1 MKQYTRDVKSNSN
14 LLVFN
19 FAMDSKD
26 PLLSHQY
33 EAVLALASDF
43 NKITVITGRI
53 GQINSDPRIRIIS
66 TNWQPG
72 HRLTSVLRLFV
83 QSIPEIIRG
92 DFKSVFY
99 HMTDLQS
106 ALLSPFVRLR
116 RRRQFL
122 WYAHTVKSKYLV
134 FASWWVTEIVTS
146 TKGSCPLTGKFVRQ
160 IGQAIDEEK
169 FRPITFANLDFNKL
183 VHIGRFD
190 KSKNIDLL
198 ISAAWELKKFLPNI
212 ELTIVGSP
220 ANLESQDWAKDL
232 MLKSKPW
239 IESGWL
245 HFKDSIPREQFPIE
259 MAKNGCFIH
268 AYLGSLD
275 KTLIESTMLRVPVVT
290 LNPEYI
296 SIFGTWSKFPISDLK
311 DEYLAF
317 RQLTPDEINHE
328 LGRRMEVARRDHSLQ
343 NWIAQLAKLLQ

>member
-1 MKQYTRDVKSNSN
+1 
-14 LLVFN
+14 
-19 FAMDSKD
+19 MDPKD

-33 EAVLALASDF
+33 EAVLALANDF
-43 NKITVITGRI
+43 NKITVVTGRI
-53 GQINSDPRIRIIS
+53 DQIISDPRIRVIS
-66 TNWQPG
+66 TNWRPG
-72 HRLTSVLRLFV
+72 HRLSNVLMLFV
-83 QSIPEIIRG
+83 KAIPEIVRG
-92 DFKSVFY
+92 DFNSVFY

-106 ALLSPFVRLR
+106 ALLAPFVKLR

-122 WYAHTVKSKYLV
+122 WYAHTSKSKYLV
-134 FASWWVTEIVTS
+134 FASWWLTGIVTS
-146 TKGSCPLTGKFVRQ
+146 TRGSCPLTGKFVTP
-160 IGQAIDEEK
+160 IGQAIDQER
-169 FRPITFANLDFNKL
+169 FRPITFSNLDFDKL

-190 KSKNIDLL
+190 KSKNVDIL
-198 ISAAWELKKFLPNI
+198 ISTAVALKKIFPGI

-220 ANLESQDWAKDL
+220 ANPESQDWAKDL
-232 MLKSKPW
+232 ILDSKPW

-259 MAKNGCFIH
+259 MAKNGCFFH

-296 SIFGTWSKFPISDLK
+296 NIFGRWSKLPNSDLQ

-317 RQLTPDEINHE
+317 RELTPDEVALE
-328 LGRRMEVARRDHSLQ
+328 LGRRLEVACHDHSLR

>member
-1 MKQYTRDVKSNSN
+1 MKSNSN

-19 FAMDSKD
+19 FAMDPKD

-33 EAVLALASDF
+33 EAVLALANGF
-43 NKITVITGRI
+43 RKITVITGRT
-53 GQINSDPRIRIIS
+53 GQVNSDPRIRIIS
-66 TNWQPG
+66 TYWRPG
-72 HRLTSVLRLFV
+72 HRLLNVFMLFLKA
-83 QSIPEIIRG
+83 IPEIIRG
-92 DFKSVFY
+92 DFNSVFY

-106 ALLSPFVRLR
+106 ALLAPLVKLR

-122 WYAHTVKSKYLV
+122 WYAHTSKSKYLV
-134 FASWWVTEIVTS
+134 FASWWVTGIVTS
-146 TKGSCPLTGKFVRQ
+146 TRGSCPLTGEFVTP
-160 IGQAIDEEK
+160 IGQAIDQEK
-169 FRPITFANLDFNKL
+169 FRPIDFANLDFGKL

-198 ISAAWELKKFLPNI
+198 ISTAGELKKLLPGV

-220 ANLESQDWAKDL
+220 ANLESQVWAKDL
-232 MLKSKPW
+232 IRDSKPW
-239 IESGWL
+239 IDSGWL
-245 HFKDSIPREQFPIE
+245 HFKHSIPREQFPIE
-259 MAKNGCFIH
+259 MAKNGCFVH

-275 KTLIESTMLRVPVVT
+275 KTLIESTMLRVPVIT

-296 SIFGTWSKFPISDLK
+296 NVFGTWSKLPISDLK

-317 RQLTPDEINHE
+317 RNLTPDQINLE
-328 LGRRMEVARRDHSLQ
+328 LGKRLDLARRDHSLR

>member
-1 MKQYTRDVKSNSN
+1 MKSNSN

-19 FAMDSKD
+19 FAMDPYD

-33 EAVLALASDF
+33 EAVLALANDF

-53 GQINSDPRIRIIS
+53 GLTISDPRIRIIS
-66 TNWQPG
+66 TNWRPG
-72 HRLTSVLRLFV
+72 HRLINVLMLFV
-83 QSIPEIIRG
+83 KATPEIVRG
-92 DFKSVFY
+92 DFNSVFY

-106 ALLSPFVRLR
+106 ALLSPFVKLR

-122 WYAHTVKSKYLV
+122 WYAHTFKSKYLV
-134 FASWWVTEIVTS
+134 FASWWVTGIVTS
-146 TKGSCPLTGKFVRQ
+146 TRGSCPLTGNFVTP
-160 IGQAIDEEK
+160 IGQAIDQER
-169 FRPITFANLDFNKL
+169 FRPINFANLDFDKL

-190 KSKNIDLL
+190 KSKNVDVL
-198 ISAAWELKKFLPNI
+198 ISTAVALKKILPGI

-232 MLKSKPW
+232 IFDSKPW

-245 HFKDSIPREQFPIE
+245 HFQDSIPREQFPIE
-259 MAKNGCFIH
+259 MAKNGCFFH

-296 SIFGTWSKFPISDLK
+296 NIFGTWSKLPNSDLK

-317 RQLTPDEINHE
+317 RDLTPDEVNLE
-328 LGRRMEVARRDHSLQ
+328 LGRRLEVARHDHSLR